1 MQYNLKTGNFC
12 DFSKFRENILVPRS
26 YFIPF
31 SSLEE
36 LSKTDI
42 RNERYSSSLVDC
54 LSGEWDFIY
63 FKNCKQTDNYF
74 DTDKI
79 KFDKVNVPS
88 MWQYTGYEKPYY
100 VNTRYQ
106 FKPNPPQIPTDCPVG
121 IYRRFINIDDL
132 DLNYTIAFLGVAG
145 SLELFIN
152 GKYVG
157 FSEGSHNTAEF
168 ELNDFLVKGKN
179 EIVVQNHKWTNG
191 TYLEAQ
197 DMFRSN
203 GIFRDVLLYKT
214 GKNSI
219 YDFEAKISFNGKYSL
234 DFIPSL
240 KLSDEC
246 ILTVSLYD

>member
-31 SSLEE
+31 SSIDE

-106 FKPNPPQIPTDCPVG
+106 FKPNPPQIPTD
-121 IYRRFINIDDL
+121 FLSEFTEDL
-132 DLNYTIAFLGVAG
+132 
-145 SLELFIN
+145 S
-152 GKYVG
+152 
-157 FSEGSHNTAEF
+157 
-168 ELNDFLVKGKN
+168 
-179 EIVVQNHKWTNG
+179 
-191 TYLEAQ
+191 
-197 DMFRSN
+197 
-203 GIFRDVLLYKT
+203 
-214 GKNSI
+214 
-219 YDFEAKISFNGKYSL
+219 
-234 DFIPSL
+234 
-240 KLSDEC
+240 
-246 ILTVSLYD
+246 ILTTLI

>member
-63 FKNCKQTDNYF
+63 FKNCKRTDNYF

-88 MWQYTGYEKPYY
+88 MWQYTG
-100 VNTRYQ
+100 
-106 FKPNPPQIPTDCPVG
+106 
-121 IYRRFINIDDL
+121 
-132 DLNYTIAFLGVAG
+132 
-145 SLELFIN
+145 
-152 GKYVG
+152 
-157 FSEGSHNTAEF
+157 
-168 ELNDFLVKGKN
+168 
-179 EIVVQNHKWTNG
+179 
-191 TYLEAQ
+191 
-197 DMFRSN
+197 
-203 GIFRDVLLYKT
+203 
-214 GKNSI
+214 
-219 YDFEAKISFNGKYSL
+219 
-234 DFIPSL
+234 
-240 KLSDEC
+240 
-246 ILTVSLYD
+246 